1 METGEKTEKAL
12 LAGGCFWCLE
22 ALFKRVPGVL
32 SVTSGYCG
40 GAAPHPTYEE
50 VCEGTTGHAETVEVV
65 FDLAVI
71 SYREILD
78 FFWKFHD
85 PTTLNRQRADIG
97 EQYRSV
103 IFIWMRTS
111 ANLPNCPK
119 VPRRQHSTAPLS
131 LRSSRQGIS
140 GLPKHGTRSTM
151 SAIPMPHTAVL
162 SLLQSWQNCAS
173 CLHALFSVERLA
185 QLRRTTR
192 HRPRRQRQYHNHEHI
207 RQHDRKFIG
216 KANSKHL
223 DRELE
228 RLSDAEKKTP
238 A

>member
-1 METGEKTEKAL
+1 MKKYA
-12 LAGGCFWCLE
+12 
-22 ALFKRVPGVL
+22 RVPPDTPKQL
-32 SVTSGYCG
+32 KWFSIS
-40 GAAPHPTYEE
+40 
-50 VCEGTTGHAETVEVV
+50 
-65 FDLAVI
+65 L
-71 SYREILD
+71 SYRIE
-78 FFWKFHD
+78 KFSIFSGNSM
-85 PTTLNRQRADIG
+85 TRQRSIARGQISG
-97 EQYRSV
+97 NSIARLF
-103 IFIWMRTS
+103 FIWMRTS